1 MCLAACPKELQ
12 VERGGT
18 VACRSACEAFGQDQY
33 CCSGAY
39 ATPAACRPTAYSS
52 IFKSA
57 CPRAYSY
64 AYDDGSSTFTCHSA
78 AGYTIAFCLPPSS
91 G

>member
-1 MCLAACPKELQ
+1 MSRRP
-12 VERGGT
+12 
-18 VACRSACEAFGQDQY
+18 

-39 ATPAACRPTAYSS
+39 ATPTAYSS
-52 IFKSA
+52 MFKSA
-57 CPRAYSY
+57 CPRTYSY

-78 AGYTIAFCLPPSS
+78 AGYTIVFCLPRS

>member
-1 MCLAACPKELQ
+1 MTRAW
-12 VERGGT
+12 RGSET
-18 VACRSACEAFGQDQY
+18 SRSP

-39 ATPAACRPTAYSS
+39 ATPTACRPTAYSS
-52 IFKSA
+52 VFKSA
-57 CPRAYSY
+57 WPRTYSY

-78 AGYTIAFCLPPSS
+78 AGYTIIFCLPRF